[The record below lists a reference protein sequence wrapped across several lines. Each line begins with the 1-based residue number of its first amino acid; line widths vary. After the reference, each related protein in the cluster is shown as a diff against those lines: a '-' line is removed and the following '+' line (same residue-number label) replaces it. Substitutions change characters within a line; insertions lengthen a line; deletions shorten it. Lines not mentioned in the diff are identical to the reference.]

1 MSSSPKLDS
10 YNIKLDGFIEAF
22 GPLKDKY
29 SKFGQIFILGAFMG
43 KVLDIAEIEIGE
55 HALGGRHQSTQYED
69 NVTNI
74 LRFVF
79 DYIKKGEAFLEG
91 GTYTSEG
98 KPLSAEEA
106 SAESGAL
113 DKILT
118 KLKEEES
125 CDIDRIKEWCVSV
138 DFQFVAKG
146 TEDSLSS
153 AAAIN
158 RAFGDITA
166 VIDTN
171 PGAQKEGDTS
181 SSSKI
186 YYPINVKMIDS
197 KTKSF
202 NAGSCKQLNYVLF
215 GEISPIQWGPF
226 ARRLA
231 IANNQTEEQMDY
243 RLHKDYYYIVYFKDK
258 KGQNTFTSLGQVSQQ
273 CITVNPSNPLQLKP
287 PKVKGSS
294 MALIEPIA
302 WMDDNGRDMPKIKE
316 FLLELTEEYFI
327 KLANYLLL
335 YVGDTDDGVQKMIE
349 KHKPYI
355 DKSKKRVD
363 KQSKKI
369 WTKEE

>member
-22 GPLKDKY
+22 GPLKDEY

-43 KVLDIAEIEIGE
+43 KVLDIAKIEIGQ

-79 DYIKKGEAFLEG
+79 DYIKNRDTFLKG

-106 SAESGAL
+106 LAESRAL
-113 DKILT
+113 DDILT
-118 KLKEEES
+118 VLSSEYNINK
-125 CDIDRIKEWCVSV
+125 IKEWCVHV

-166 VIDTN
+166 VITN
-171 PGAQKEGDTS
+171 PEDNK
-181 SSSKI
+181 KI

-215 GEISPIQWGPF
+215 GEISSIQWGPF

-231 IANNQTEEQMDY
+231 IANDETNDVMKYLLD
-243 RLHKDYYYIVYFKDK
+243 KDYYYIVYFKDK
-258 KGQNTFTSLGQVSQQ
+258 LGKNTFTSLGQVSKK

-287 PKVKGSS
+287 PKLSRGSNMMS
-294 MALIEPIA
+294 IKPIA
-302 WMDDNGRDMPKIKE
+302 WMDEGGRDMPKIKE

-335 YVGDTDDGVQKMIE
+335 YVGDTDGLLTMIGKHQEYIE
-349 KHKPYI
+349 KA
-355 DKSKKRVD
+355 KRRVE

-369 WTKEE
+369 WTK